1 MTGDDLKL
9 GHPKQRKNFD
19 LSKEPRE
26 LRRDGEPSPRFET
39 INSDRKDPETLMRQ
53 MGFEPTKNM
62 NPLQFLLAVMNDD
75 LAVLFKSE
83 KRRECMEA
91 KGGLSMQYRL
101 EAAKTAAKFIHMEM
115 PKLQITSQQEKG
127 FGEELSNAI
136 AAGSSRVI
144 HRETIIREIERT
156 SPDIP
161 LAPASYPPD
170 FIDTDIIEPGD
181 VTEGDLDYDPD
192 RDDADD
198 TE

>member
-1 MTGDDLKL
+1 
-9 GHPKQRKNFD
+9 
-19 LSKEPRE
+19 
-26 LRRDGEPSPRFET
+26 
-39 INSDRKDPETLMRQ
+39 
-53 MGFEPTKNM
+53 
-62 NPLQFLLAVMNDD
+62 
-75 LAVLFKSE
+75 
-83 KRRECMEA
+83 
-91 KGGLSMQYRL
+91 MQYRL